1 MGLVMSHTYNL
12 GHAYMSHTPHCKAP
26 YISGLIE
33 GDRVAID
40 IETDSRQDAM
50 VENQPVAAISLFC
63 HMQSNIVSQ
72 AIGQVAEQ

>member
-12 GHAYMSHTPHCKAP
+12 SHAYLSYTPHCKAP

-40 IETDSRQDAM
+40 KQTQDKM
-50 VENQPVAAISLFC
+50 
-63 HMQSNIVSQ
+63 H
-72 AIGQVAEQ
+72 G